1 MSVHASTPPRFAAGL
16 MPFCVH
22 RHGRCHQAKEL
33 KQIQNPDLHST
44 DQQLPSYQPL
54 AKNQTRKNNNYG
66 YFQSFH
72 YTLLSFKERFKLMLY
87 YNFQKINNEFLLSVI
102 LIIVSR

>member
-1 MSVHASTPPRFAAGL
+1 
-16 MPFCVH
+16 
-22 RHGRCHQAKEL
+22 
-33 KQIQNPDLHST
+33 
-44 DQQLPSYQPL
+44 QLSSYQPL
-54 AKNQTRKNNNYG
+54 VKNQTRKNNNYG